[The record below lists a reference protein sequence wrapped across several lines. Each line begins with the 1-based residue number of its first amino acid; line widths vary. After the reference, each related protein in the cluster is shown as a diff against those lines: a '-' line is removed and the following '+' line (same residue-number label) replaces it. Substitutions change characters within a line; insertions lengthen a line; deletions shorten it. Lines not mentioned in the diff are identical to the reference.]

1 MSSGGTMKH
10 VPRGAVIVA
19 MLLVTAACSS
29 TPVYSHDQA
38 CSMDAMLVSRLL
50 GSDRI
55 TADDEQLTG
64 TPLAASYAGG
74 PTLCSAD
81 RGDNRL
87 VVEALIVDQATAASE
102 KAGAK
107 QSSTSF
113 EYRGGFGDTTAKGVT
128 WTCGNVRVRI
138 FLLEEPQT
146 QPDWQQLAEPVWDQV
161 GCLTYSSPGGEASQP
176 EGWS

>member
-1 MSSGGTMKH
+1 MRPTSAALIAAALLGT
-10 VPRGAVIVA
+10 AS
-19 MLLVTAACSS
+19 CNS
-29 TPVYSHDQA
+29 TPVYPHDQA
-38 CSMDAMLVSRLL
+38 CSMDSSWVSKLL
-50 GSDRI
+50 GSDRF
-55 TADDEQLTG
+55 TADEEQLTG
-64 TPLAASYAGG
+64 TPLGASYAG

-102 KAGAK
+102 TAGAK

-113 EYRGGFGDTTAKGVT
+113 EYRGGFGDTTVKGVT

-146 QPDWQQLAEPVWDQV
+146 QPDWQELAEPVWDLV
-161 GCLTYSSPGGEASQP
+161 GCLTYTAPGKSHQP
-176 EGWS
+176 EGWDF